1 MKFERYPISEA
12 IRKNLDRLGFVR
24 TTDIQYKAIPPILRG
39 EDVFATAQTGTGKT
53 AAFAIPVIQKI
64 LTGKSKNHDRNG
76 LKCIVLVP
84 THELALQICE
94 VFTCLAKQT
103 KVKAT
108 AIYGGVEQDP
118 QIKKLQAGIDVLIA
132 TPGRMF
138 DLIHQGYLNLDQINT
153 FVLDEAD
160 LMLDLG
166 FIEDIKSIKKKLTR
180 PHQTLFFSATINKA
194 IKNLAYSQVGNS
206 AIRIRISPED
216 IVSRNVTHYVLFVEM
231 KDKRFFLQRF
241 ITDHPKRKMIVFVRT
256 RVRAERVMKAMA
268 RVDLECLAI
277 HGEKTQ
283 EERAEVMKQF
293 KAGAC
298 NILIA
303 TDITARGVDIPN
315 INYIVNYDLPEKAE
329 NYVHRVGRTG
339 RGMKKGESVSFCSKE
354 EKPRLEEIQA
364 FLEKPIEV
372 IPLGKKGYAF
382 TLEHPKAESTLQEV
396 VSEIRDWEAHKK
408 KKRKRK
414 S

>member
-1 MKFERYPISEA
+1 MKFERYPISET
-12 IRKNLDRLGFVR
+12 IRKNLDKLGFVR
-24 TTDIQYKAIPPILRG
+24 TTDIQYKAIPSILRG

-53 AAFAIPVIQKI
+53 AAFAIPIIQKI
-64 LTGKSKNHDRNG
+64 LTGKSKHRRRSG
-76 LKCIVLVP
+76 LQCIVLVP

-94 VFTCLAKQT
+94 VFTSIAKQT

-118 QIKKLQAGIDVLIA
+118 QIKKLQAGIDILIA

-138 DLIHQGYLNLDQINT
+138 DLIHQGYLDLKYVDT

-180 PHQTLFFSATINKA
+180 SHQTLFFSATINKA

-206 AIRIRISPED
+206 AIRIQISPED
-216 IVSRNVTHYVLFVEM
+216 IVSKNVTHFVLFVEM
-231 KDKRFFLQRF
+231 DDKRFFLQRF
-241 ITDHPKRKMIVFVRT
+241 ITDHPESRMIVFVRT
-256 RVRAERVMKAMA
+256 RVRAERVVKAMA
-268 RVDLECLAI
+268 RVDIESIAI

-283 EERAEVMKQF
+283 DERAEVMQQF
-293 KAGAC
+293 KAGLF

-303 TDITARGVDIPN
+303 TDITARGIDIPDV
-315 INYIVNYDLPEKAE
+315 NYIVNYDLPEQAE

-339 RGMKKGESVSFCSKE
+339 RGFKKGEAISFCSQE
-354 EKPRLEEIQA
+354 EKPRLDEIQD
-364 FLEKPIEV
+364 FLEKTINV
-372 IPLGKKGYAF
+372 IPLGKKDYAF
-382 TLEHPKAESTLQEV
+382 TLEHPKAESTLEEV
-396 VSEIRDWEAHKK
+396 VSEIRDWEERKKK
-408 KKRKRK
+408 KKRK